1 MLKKTLSQSGIA
13 GALFLLLVATFLIGT
28 SLPATAQLSQQ
39 DFLTFQANLQTLTTF
54 LQQTAGSDTNQL
66 ALANDLQNKITSLSS
81 DQLYQVASSF
91 NVGTFNNAVT
101 ALTTVKPTQR
111 NVANTD
117 PPSNLFN
124 PNFLI
129 CQLVQQVG
137 NSAGLT
143 LVPSDPS
150 VIKALELSI
159 DVAKIAAVAADKLCD
174 GVVVVA
180 GEGTTL
186 PQCVIADVLDL
197 IAEALERTKEV
208 LTFCDPVVNAAET
221 EATWQNSVVIDT
233 DLATHDANV
242 AKHLDL
248 IDQHLTLIDTAISG
262 QNISI
267 DADVDNRIVAVDTDL
282 TSRIVNTD
290 ADLNNHV
297 TGIDTDLN
305 THLNSVDTDLI
316 TRATQ
321 LDTEVGMQSSDFTLS
336 VPRPVGLRELALRL
350 KIEQALTTGQM
361 IGLFELP
368 QAKGGY
374 LDLVRS
380 TVVDVINKMLSA
392 GLSVGTASKSLT
404 TGDSNVATGQ
414 YKTAYKY
421 YASAYQAAVN

>member
-1 MLKKTLSQSGIA
+1 MLKKTLSQSGFA
-13 GALFLLLVATFLIGT
+13 GALFLLFVATILIGT
-28 SLPATAQLSQQ
+28 SLPATAQVSQQ
-39 DFLTFQANLQTLTTF
+39 DFLTFQSNLQTLETF

-66 ALANDLQNKITSLSS
+66 ALANDLQNKITSLTS

-91 NVGTFNNAVT
+91 NVSAFNNAVT
-101 ALTTVKPTQR
+101 TLTTTKPTQR
-111 NVANTD
+111 NIANTD

-129 CQLVQQVG
+129 CQLVQQAG
-137 NSAGLT
+137 NQSGLT
-143 LVPSDPS
+143 LVPSDPAT
-150 VIKALELSI
+150 IKALEASI
-159 DVAKIAAVAADKLCD
+159 DVAKVAAVAADKLCE

-186 PQCVIADVLDL
+186 PQCIIADVLDL
-197 IAEALERTKEV
+197 IAEALERVKEV
-208 LTFCDPVVNAAET
+208 LTFCDPIVKAAET
-221 EATWQNSVVIDT
+221 EAVWQNSVVIDT
-233 DLATHDANV
+233 DLATHDTNV
-242 AKHLDL
+242 ANHLNQ
-248 IDQHLTLIDTAISG
+248 IDQHLTLIDSAISG

-267 DADVDNRIVAVDTDL
+267 DTDVDSRIVALDTDL
-282 TSRIVNTD
+282 ASRIVNTD
-290 ADLNNHV
+290 TDLNNHV
-297 TGIDTDLN
+297 TGVDTDLN
-305 THLNSVDTDLI
+305 THLNSVDTDLM

-321 LDTEVGMQSSDFTLS
+321 IDTEVGMQSSDFTLS
-336 VPRPVGLRELALRL
+336 VPRPVGLRELELRL

-380 TVVDVINKMLSA
+380 TVVDVINKMLAA

-404 TGDSNVATGQ
+404 TGDNNVATGQ

>member
-13 GALFLLLVATFLIGT
+13 GALFPLFVATFLIGT

-39 DFLTFQANLQTLTTF
+39 DFATFQANLQTLTTF

-66 ALANDLQNKITSLSS
+66 ALANDLQNKITSLTS

-91 NVGTFNNAVT
+91 NVSAFNNAVT
-101 ALTTVKPTQR
+101 TMTTVKPTQR

-137 NSAGLT
+137 GST

-159 DVAKIAAVAADKLCD
+159 DVAKVAAVAADKLCN
-174 GVVVVA
+174 GVVVVL
-180 GEGTTL
+180 GTGTTL
-186 PQCVIADVLDL
+186 PQCIIADVLDL

-208 LTFCDPVVNAAET
+208 LTFCDPVVHAAES
-221 EATWQNSVVIDT
+221 EAAWQNSVVIDT
-233 DLATHDANV
+233 DLATHDTNV

-282 TSRIVNTD
+282 ASRIVNTD

-321 LDTEVGMQSSDFTLS
+321 IDTEVGMQSSDFTLS

>member
-1 MLKKTLSQSGIA
+1 MKTATKYSPIA
-13 GALFLLLVATFLIGT
+13 VFAVLLLCII
-28 SLPATAQLSQQ
+28 PAANAQVSQQ
-39 DFLTFQANLQTLTTF
+39 DFLTFQSNLQTLETF

-66 ALANDLQNKITSLSS
+66 ALANDLQNKITSLTS

-91 NVGTFNNAVT
+91 DVGAFNNAVT
-101 ALTTVKPTQR
+101 TLTTTQPTQR
-111 NVANTD
+111 NIANTD

-129 CQLVQQVG
+129 CQLVQQAG
-137 NSAGLT
+137 SSAGLT

-150 VIKALELSI
+150 VIKALEISI
-159 DVAKIAAVAADKLCD
+159 EVAKIAAAVADKLCS
-174 GVVVVA
+174 GIVVVA

-186 PQCVIADVLDL
+186 PQCIIAEVLDL
-197 IAEALERTKEV
+197 IAEALKRAKEV
-208 LTFCDPVVNAAET
+208 LTFCDPVVSAAES
-221 EATWQNSVVIDT
+221 EATWQNSIVIDT
-233 DLATHDANV
+233 DLANHDANV

-248 IDQHLTLIDTAISG
+248 IDQHLTSIDSQLGVQNNGIDTD
-262 QNISI
+262 I
-267 DADVDNRIVAVDTDL
+267 DSRIVAADTDL
-282 TSRIVNTD
+282 ASRIANTD

-297 TGIDTDLN
+297 VGIDTDLN
-305 THLNSVDTDLI
+305 THLNSVDTDLM
-316 TRATQ
+316 TRASQ
-321 LDTEVGMQSSDFTLS
+321 IDTEVGMQASDFTLS

-350 KIEQALTTGQM
+350 KIEQALTTSQM

-380 TVVDVINKMLSA
+380 IVVDVINRMLSA

-404 TGDSNVATGQ
+404 NGDSNVATGQ

>member
-1 MLKKTLSQSGIA
+1 MKTATKYSAIA
-13 GALFLLLVATFLIGT
+13 VFAVLLLCIV
-28 SLPATAQLSQQ
+28 PAANAQVSQQ
-39 DFLTFQANLQTLTTF
+39 DFVTFQANLQTLTTF

-66 ALANDLQNKITSLSS
+66 ALANDLQNKITSLTS

-91 NVGTFNNAVT
+91 NVSAFNNAVT
-101 ALTTVKPTQR
+101 TLTTTQPTQR
-111 NVANTD
+111 NIANTD

-129 CQLVQQVG
+129 CQLVQQAG
-137 NSAGLT
+137 SSAGLT

-150 VIKALELSI
+150 VIKALEISI
-159 DVAKIAAVAADKLCD
+159 EVAKIAATVADKLCS

-186 PQCVIADVLDL
+186 PQCIIAEVLDL
-197 IAEALERTKEV
+197 IAEALKRAKEV
-208 LTFCDPVVNAAET
+208 LTFCDPVVSAAES

-248 IDQHLTLIDTAISG
+248 IDQHLTSIDSQLGIQNNGIDTD
-262 QNISI
+262 I
-267 DADVDNRIVAVDTDL
+267 DSRIVAADADL
-282 TSRIVNTD
+282 ASRIANTD

-297 TGIDTDLN
+297 VGIDTDLN
-305 THLNSVDTDLI
+305 THLNSVDTDLM
-316 TRATQ
+316 TRASQ
-321 LDTEVGMQSSDFTLS
+321 IDTEVGMQASDFTLS

-350 KIEQALTTGQM
+350 KIEQALTTSQM

-380 TVVDVINKMLSA
+380 IVVDVINKMLSA

-404 TGDSNVATGQ
+404 TGDNNVATGQ